1 MSRTITVPFPGTER
15 RHPVHTGIHINGEWI
30 DLPDTFG
37 VVDPATGDE
46 FAAVSDGDA
55 THARDALDAASAAQ
69 PSWAEVAPRVRAD
82 LLHAV
87 HQLLTDRADALIDVM
102 VLEAGKPRAEAA
114 GEMVLTLDFV
124 KWLAE
129 EAAHVHGSF
138 ARASRGNFRIITTLQ
153 PVGPSLLVSPWNF
166 PVLIPARKAA
176 AALAAGCTAIM
187 KPAAQTPLTSALLM
201 QTFVDAGLPA
211 GVMNLLHTTRPADL
225 SEQLMQDRRLRKVS
239 FTGSVGVGSVM
250 MMQASRNIMSVQLE
264 LGGNGPFI
272 VLEDANLDNAVEQAI
287 AAKFRNAGQ
296 ACVAANR
303 IILHRSIAEE
313 FTERF
318 VEQARALSVGP
329 GHRPGVDVGPMIS
342 QTQREAI
349 TETVQAVIGDHAEVL
364 LGGKP
369 IAGEGYFFEPTIL
382 KMRDTA
388 PEFSCQELF
397 APVAPLFT
405 VDTVDEAIAFA
416 NDTDYGL
423 AGYVFTADVSRA
435 VTISERLDVGMVGV
449 NRGLMADPAAPFGG
463 VKSSGLGREGGHQA
477 LEEFLETKY
486 IALTVD

>member
-1 MSRTITVPFPGTER
+1 MPRTVTVPFPGTER
-15 RHPVHTGIHINGEWI
+15 SHAIATGVHINGEWI
-30 DLPDTFG
+30 DLSETFH
-37 VVDPATGDE
+37 VVDPATGE
-46 FAAVSDGDA
+46 GFASVSDGTSD
-55 THARDALDAASAAQ
+55 HARAALQAAHVAQ
-69 PSWAEVAPRVRAD
+69 PAWADVAPRVRAD
-82 LLHAV
+82 LLHTF
-87 HQLLTDRADALIDVM
+87 HQVLTDRADALIDVM

-129 EAAHVHGSF
+129 EAAHVHGTFS
-138 ARASRGNFRIITTLQ
+138 RASRGNFRILTTQQ
-153 PVGPSLLVSPWNF
+153 PVGPSLLISPWNF

-176 AALAAGCTAIM
+176 AALAAGCTGIM

-201 QTFVDAGLPA
+201 QALLDAGLPA
-211 GVMNLLHTTRPADL
+211 GVMNLIHTTRPAEI
-225 SEQLMQDRRLRKVS
+225 SETLMQDRRLRKVS
-239 FTGSVGVGSVM
+239 FTGSVDVGSLM
-250 MMQASRNIMSVQLE
+250 MKQASRNIMSVQLE

-272 VLEDANLDNAVEQAI
+272 VLDDADLDNAVTQAI

-303 IILHRSIAEE
+303 IILHRAIAEE

-318 VEQARALSVGP
+318 LDQTRALVVGP
-329 GHRPGVDVGPMIS
+329 GHQQGVDVGPMIS

-349 TETVQAVIGDHAEVL
+349 TDTVQTVIGDHAEVL

-369 IAGEGYFFEPTIL
+369 LGGEGYFFEPTVL
-382 KMRDTA
+382 RMRDTA
-388 PEFSCQELF
+388 REFSCQELF

-405 VDTVDEAIAFA
+405 VDSVDEAIAFA

-423 AGYVFTADVSRA
+423 AGYLFTADVNRA
-435 VTISERLDVGMVGV
+435 VTISEKLEVGMVGV

-463 VKSSGLGREGGHQA
+463 VKNSGLGREGGHQA
-477 LEEFLETKY
+477 LEEFMDTKY
-486 IALTVD
+486 IALTAD